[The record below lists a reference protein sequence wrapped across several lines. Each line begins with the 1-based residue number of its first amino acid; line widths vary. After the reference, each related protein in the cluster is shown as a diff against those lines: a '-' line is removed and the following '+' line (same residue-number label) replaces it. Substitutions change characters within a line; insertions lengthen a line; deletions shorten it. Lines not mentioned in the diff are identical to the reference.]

1 MRLIFRLAILLL
13 LTQSAAAQDLPI
25 RPDPRMTPG
34 AALTM
39 DLAAICRP
47 GYTKTVR
54 HTSGDLKAAIY
65 REYGIDRR
73 SGHFEIDHLIPLCLG
88 GADVAANLWPQ
99 SYDTMPWNASKKDE
113 LEVRVCRLACAGS
126 LPIERLQRE
135 IAADWIAAYGR
146 YVGRP

>member
-1 MRLIFRLAILLL
+1 
-13 LTQSAAAQDLPI
+13 
-25 RPDPRMTPG
+25 MTPG
-34 AALTM
+34 AVLTT
-39 DLAAICRP
+39 DLVAICRP

-73 SGHFEIDHLIPLCLG
+73 SGQFEIDHLIPLCLG

-99 SYDTMPWNASKKDE
+99 GYDTMPWNASKKDE

-126 LPIERLQRE
+126 FPIERLQRE
-135 IAADWIAAYGR
+135 IATDWIAAYER
-146 YVGRP
+146 YVGAP